1 MLGCALRFGFHDALR
16 IFGDGFCWPTDAKIE
31 NAGDHD
37 HRPRATSTLQH
48 GEAKGFGTLTKTAP
62 HSPA

>member
-1 MLGCALRFGFHDALR
+1 MTLFGSLG

-37 HRPRATSTLQH
+37 HRPQATSTLRH
-48 GEAKGFGTLTKTAP
+48 GEAKGFGTLGKDGA
-62 HSPA
+62 A